1 MPDGYE
7 DRRGRQHR
15 RRYDRL
21 LDAISSSPSYS
32 FRAPESYSYLKVGL
46 KDTFGTPGPSFTD
59 PLESHSEPHENAMG
73 AYFRHHYVK
82 GERIEIPKEFEE
94 GKKREWN
101 KWKERRLQNLGFYD
115 EENMR
120 SGEYAV
126 TSKAPPRVHLRGY
139 GNFASSNLT
148 DGHLEF
154 KVWLQ
159 NKVEEASTGRGSTRF
174 LSEQNR
180 ESEEEEAKDT
190 LDFLGE
196 EFHDM
201 FRARFFTKSNINDSR
216 FRYSRHLLLLR
227 KIAARHQPDLDS
239 IDQDRWVHPDNQI
252 FTLTSNILDHHSLL
266 EKICREAV
274 RVLIGSS
281 KSYGPS
287 PAQLYREIGEAEEG
301 AVILRRIAEENGIE
315 IGDGEDPRDV
325 TKKLVKA
332 EVQPPFEWESKK
344 WINTTVPAMSFIE
357 KLQKRIHGIL
367 SEACEMARNYSP
379 DQMCGPEDMEF
390 DEGKAL
396 DEIIENGFG
405 SISGNPMTPEK
416 RTEHSSVR
424 LSYDIMLM
432 LLDEE
437 LIQREYMS
445 EREYLDHFQRGEE
458 TLEKPRLSRRLPHQ
472 LVFSRKLKDIIGNS
486 DYEHFSKDKENPIY
500 RWLRGEQDRW
510 MYCPPIRH
518 RHGTPPSKGGL
529 LTTSNRRIIGG
540 SHDIY
545 EEFGTPRCVPSERIV
560 DALNILQDTQWE
572 INLDFLSSFFDI
584 ELIDETLLPSG
595 GWGDKSARINSI
607 TPKQEFTDVFTP
619 EDPESRANRR
629 LVLEWSRR
637 IIEHNA
643 NVFWHSWICDFRGR
657 MSPRCPKLSPQGDD
671 LDRAIIRFKHW
682 KPLGEDGIFWLR
694 VHVHNMMEGIKS
706 QLLVSTAEK
715 GRTFRDRS
723 DWVKDNLKAL
733 IKMASNPADYRS
745 ELKLDRYIPGK
756 SEAFQRLAALI
767 ELSRVQREWE
777 ATHEDP
783 KKRDWSKV
791 KSGQPVY
798 LDASCN
804 GYQHVAALLR
814 DRDLAEKVNIVNT
827 GGISDLYGIVA
838 DNADSSGAR
847 KLFSELLSEEE
858 DILEGL
864 KRTFSR
870 GTAKLPTMTRVYG
883 SKDIVKC
890 LHGRNGR
897 GRPKYSDPV
906 PWELSKEEKEEFDNI
921 PGGFIDAYREYI
933 NESSLGRRHYLK
945 HSRNKRGRTDQK
957 KASRWVNL
965 IEKRKS
971 LPLWNDGSGLQV
983 ALLTQGDKI
992 SDAFSKGEG
1001 WKSQP
1006 KLTKLVASSY
1016 AESIGES
1023 TGKAFDKLEKPLGSI
1038 VNSCDAM
1045 HPGITWTLDDG
1056 FVVRNYYIKHHQADK
1071 SKGGMPCW
1079 TGSTF
1084 TPMIPDW
1091 YKKNTRSIFA
1101 RVQELYSGDERIV
1114 SDKGLEV
1121 ALAAPLDVKME
1132 DLEINRRQ
1140 VERILLIVDPDR
1152 QNDDANEIRK
1162 VMRYPNV
1169 TLLRYNENEK
1179 NRLNRKK
1186 FRTGFAP
1193 NFVHSLDAYHMRS
1206 AIRELSEEI
1215 DTLSFWAVHDAFGSH
1230 PCDIPLMRKT
1240 VKETFHETHKERNLL
1255 GWLEAAAKP
1264 FGIDFDKDPL
1274 GPNAPLM
1281 LRDIWDHSKTT
1292 LDISEVTSAEYI
1304 IS

>member
-1 MPDGYE
+1 MPDDYE
-7 DRRGRQHR
+7 VRRGRSSQR
-15 RRYDRL
+15 GSKIDRL
-21 LDAISSSPSYS
+21 RDALGNRPSYS
-32 FRAPESYSYLKVGL
+32 YGFHKSDDHYLTPLASLTNAPESHTETHERDMGL
-46 KDTFGTPGPSFTD
+46 
-59 PLESHSEPHENAMG
+59 
-73 AYFRHHYVK
+73 YFRHHYVK

-94 GKKREWN
+94 GKNREWN
-101 KWKERRLQNLGFYD
+101 KWKERRLQDLGFYD
-115 EENMR
+115 ENNIR
-120 SGEYAV
+120 SGIYSDANQ
-126 TSKAPPRVHLRGY
+126 APPRVYLRGY
-139 GNFASSNLT
+139 GSTIPSSKLT
-148 DGHLEF
+148 TGHLEF

-159 NKVEEASTGRGSTRF
+159 NKVEEASTGRGSPRF
-174 LSEQNR
+174 LSDQDR
-180 ESEEEEAKDT
+180 KSEEEKAKDM
-190 LDFLGE
+190 LDFLAE
-196 EFHDM
+196 EFDEM
-201 FRARFFTKSNINDSR
+201 FRARFFTKSNIEDSR

-227 KIAARHQPDLDS
+227 KIVARHQPDFDS
-239 IDQDRWVHPDNQI
+239 ITRDSWVHPENPS
-252 FTLTSNILDHHSLL
+252 FNTSGSMLHIMGQHSLL
-266 EKICREAV
+266 DRICRETV

-281 KSYGPS
+281 RSYGPS
-287 PAQLYREIGEAEEG
+287 PEQLYREIGEVEPG
-301 AVILRRIAEENGIE
+301 AVTLRRIADENNIKISVNEEPWE
-315 IGDGEDPRDV
+315 I

-332 EVQPPFEWESKK
+332 EVQPPLEWESQK

-367 SEACEMARNYSP
+367 SEACEMARKYSP
-379 DQMCGPEDMEF
+379 EQVCGPGSMEF

-396 DEIIENGFG
+396 GEIIEKGFG
-405 SISGNPMTPEK
+405 SISGNPMSSEK

-437 LIQREYMS
+437 VIQREYMS

-458 TLEKPRLSRRLPHQ
+458 TLEKPRLSKRLPHQ
-472 LVFSRKLKDIIGNS
+472 IVFSRKLKDMIGDS

-518 RHGTPPSKGGL
+518 RYGTPPSKGGL
-529 LTTSNRRIIGG
+529 LTANNRRIIGG

-545 EEFGTPRCVPSERIV
+545 AEFETPRCVPSERIV
-560 DALNILQDTQWE
+560 DAMNILQDTQWE

-584 ELIDETLLPSG
+584 ELLDKTLLPSG
-595 GWGDKSARINSI
+595 GWGDKSTRVNSI
-607 TPKQEFTDVFTP
+607 TPKQEFTDVFSP
-619 EDPESRANRR
+619 EDPESRSNRK
-629 LVLEWSRR
+629 LVIEWSRR

-671 LDRAIIRFKHW
+671 LDRALIRFKHW

-694 VHVHNMMEGIKS
+694 VHVHNMMEGIES
-706 QLLVSTAEK
+706 PLLASTAEK
-715 GRTFRDRS
+715 GRTFRQRS

-733 IKMASNPADYRS
+733 IIIASNPADYRP

-767 ELSRVQREWE
+767 ELSRVQHEWDG
-777 ATHEDP
+777 THEDP
-783 KKRDWSKV
+783 EKRDWSKV

-798 LDASCN
+798 LDASSN

-827 GGISDLYGIVA
+827 GEISDLYGIVSS
-838 DNADSSGAR
+838 NADSSEAR
-847 KLFSELLSEEE
+847 KLFSELLNEED
-858 DILEGL
+858 DILEAL

-890 LHGRNGR
+890 LQGRNGR

-906 PWELSKEEKEEFDNI
+906 PWKLSKEEKEEFDNI
-921 PGGFIDAYREYI
+921 PVGFVDAYREYT
-933 NESSLGRRHYLK
+933 NEPNLGRRYYLK
-945 HSRNKRGRTDQK
+945 HSRNTRGKKDHK
-957 KASRWVNL
+957 KASRWANL

-971 LPLWNDGSGLQV
+971 LPLWNVGSGLQV
-983 ALLTQGDKI
+983 ALLIQEDKI
-992 SDAFSKGEG
+992 SDTLSNGRG
-1001 WKSQP
+1001 LQCQP

-1016 AESIGES
+1016 AESIEKS
-1023 TGKAFDKLEKPLGSI
+1023 TGKAFDKLEKPLNSI
-1038 VNSCDAM
+1038 VNSSNAM
-1045 HPGITWTLDDG
+1045 YPGITWTLDDG

-1091 YKKNTRSIFA
+1091 YKKNTKSIFA
-1101 RVQELYSGDERIV
+1101 RVQELYSGDKRVVGNNE
-1114 SDKGLEV
+1114 LEA
-1121 ALAAPLDVKME
+1121 ALSAPLDVTME
-1132 DLEINRRQ
+1132 NLEINRRH
-1140 VERILLIVDPDR
+1140 VERILRIVDPHR

-1179 NRLNRKK
+1179 NRVNKKK
-1186 FRTGFAP
+1186 FRTGLAP
-1193 NFVHSLDAYHMRS
+1193 NFVHSFDAYHMRS
-1206 AIRELSEEI
+1206 AIRELSEET
-1215 DTLSFWAVHDAFGSH
+1215 DNLSFWAVHDAFGTH
-1230 PCDIPLMRKT
+1230 PCDVPLLRKK
-1240 VKETFHETHKERNLL
+1240 VKETFHETHKEKNLL
-1255 GWLEAAAKP
+1255 GWLEAAAEP
-1264 FGIDFDKDPL
+1264 FAIDFDKDPL
-1274 GPNAPLM
+1274 GGPGPSVR
-1281 LRDIWDHSKTT
+1281 LRDIWDYSETT
-1292 LDISEVTSAEYI
+1292 LDISDVASAEFI